1 MGPVGEWGAV
11 GGQERVRG
19 DPRSYGAESYGEGS
33 AGPRG
38 VMGPRVKGRG
48 LRDPMELWGRELRG
62 GVCGTPWSYGAR
74 SYGEGSAGPC
84 GVTGL

>member
-38 VMGPRVKGRG
+38 VMGRG
-48 LRDPMELWGRELRG
+48 LRDPVELWGWELRG
-62 GVCGTPWSYGAR
+62 GVYGIH
-74 SYGEGSAGPC
+74 
-84 GVTGL
+84 GVMGLS

>member
-38 VMGPRVKGRG
+38 VMGLGVKGRG
-48 LRDPMELWGRELRG
+48 LWDPWSYGAELRG
-62 GVCGTPWSYGAR
+62 GVCGTPYSYGAD
-74 SYGEGSAGPC
+74 S
-84 GVTGL
+84 